1 MKTGVLFWGFK
12 DINITAECAKR
23 LKKGNHIRDVY
34 IQISTHEKTVSLLD
48 IFPEEIIRCEH
59 EDLNSLHVWLQKND
73 KKNII
78 IVIDFWSFLSVKNFS
93 DKLNYFKI
101 ILKMPFQFVI
111 YLPKF
116 YHELSIRKK
125 NKKLNSLFE
134 KTNDLFSRVRA
145 IYELSLNSTSSIAM
159 LSSAPTISFLNRLCR
174 QEFFLKKELGFITY
188 VPYLLKYYPS
198 SFLSNKKF
206 IDDLVTKICEINE
219 GIQLYKNRDYVSNFK
234 NEINSDILNM
244 HYKENK
250 NNNKLFNFVFT
261 SSIDSFYKIKTKE
274 DYKVLLWC
282 IYLGIIEYKYKYSD
296 TSMEDSKDS
305 ELIFSRISV

>member
-12 DINITAECAKR
+12 DINITAECAKI

-59 EDLNSLHVWLQKND
+59 EDLNSLQVWLQKND

-78 IVIDFWSFLSVKNFS
+78 IVIDFWPFLTSKNFS
-93 DKLNYFKI
+93 DKLNYFKV
-101 ILKMPFQFVI
+101 ILKMPFQFII
-111 YLPKF
+111 YLPKY
-116 YHELSIRKK
+116 YHEISLRRS
-125 NKKLNSLFE
+125 NKKLNSIFE
-134 KTNDLFSRVRA
+134 KTNELFSKVRA

-174 QEFFLKKELGFITY
+174 QEFFTKKELGFITY
-188 VPYLLKYYPS
+188 VPNLLKNYPS
-198 SFLSNKKF
+198 SYLSNKKF

-219 GIQLYKNRDYVSNFK
+219 GIQFYNNRDFVSNFK
-234 NEINSDILNM
+234 NEINSDILNIY
-244 HYKENK
+244 YKENK

-274 DYKVLLWC
+274 EYRVLLWC
-282 IYLGIIEYKYKYSD
+282 IYLGIIEYKYSD
-296 TSMEDSKDS
+296 ISIENSKND